1 MTVTYIHKVPSAS
14 KMGAFLRLLA
24 IWRGSV
30 VKGIWKDL
38 AAFCLMYTAISVSYR
53 YCTVVTVLYTLYTL
67 HCTGTGWSKTKK

>member
-53 YCTVVTVLYTLYTL
+53 YCPVTTVHIVHNVQVLD
-67 HCTGTGWSKTKK
+67 GRRRRSEG